1 MNFNIYLDDETAR
14 LLQQETEKNHLSRNA
29 IIREAIT
36 SWLNNKHKQWP
47 EEILNYQGDEK
58 FPAFESYREELTEIK
73 DDPFL

>member
-14 LLQQETEKNHLSRNA
+14 QLQQETEKNHLSRNA

-47 EEILNYQGDEK
+47 KEILNYQGDED
-58 FPAFESYREELTEIK
+58 FPAFESYREELSETK

>member
-47 EEILNYQGDEK
+47 EEILNYQGDED
-58 FPAFESYREELTEIK
+58 FPAFESYRDEFTGINS
-73 DDPFL
+73 

>member
-14 LLQQETEKNHLSRNA
+14 QLQQETEKNHLSRNA

-47 EEILNYQGDEK
+47 EEILNYQGDED

-73 DDPFL
+73 DAPFL